1 MRLSEKM
8 KRRVPRSRRGVPSRS
23 GTGSYPMPDAEHAA
37 SAKGFAAM
45 HHGKNSSVYR
55 QVAAKARKLGYGEG
69 PASEDT

>member
-1 MRLSEKM
+1 
-8 KRRVPRSRRGVPSRS
+8 
-23 GTGSYPMPDAEHAA
+23 MPDAEHAA